1 MTGTRWRLL
10 TGTIIALAVTLT
22 AQTPDPSPPVAFS
35 VNGTATN
42 VSTKTIILLVTNLGG
57 DDFYFKPGGQPR
69 GASFVTASGLAI
81 TKVVP
86 LLVQFSDGSTWG
98 DLTLLDPVIG
108 MQGLWE
114 MIEGR
119 AVAREFYKGA
129 MSAYKQGGETEL
141 VKFLTQAKN
150 TPMNPETVP
159 TLPNLRGLGGKY
171 LKIQQTS
178 GSAAAIREIQ
188 SRLDAAKGRSF

>member
-1 MTGTRWRLL
+1 MT
-10 TGTIIALAVTLT
+10 A
-22 AQTPDPSPPVAFS
+22 
-35 VNGTATN
+35 N
-42 VSTKTIILLVTNLGG
+42 
-57 DDFYFKPGGQPR
+57 
-69 GASFVTASGLAI
+69 GLAI

-108 MQGLWE
+108 REGLWE

-129 MSAYKQGGETEL
+129 MSAYKRGGDTEL
-141 VKFLTQAKN
+141 VSFLTKAKN
-150 TPMNPETVP
+150 TLHTDPAYDA
-159 TLPNLRGLGGKY
+159 LPNLRGLGSKY
-171 LKIQQTS
+171 LRIQQTS

-188 SRLDAAKGRSF
+188 SRLDAAQGRSF